1 MAEIYGERWQVELI
15 YARVKSQV
23 RGTGTRLRG
32 QSPDLAVQEI
42 WGLLT
47 VYNALVRLAIAAA
60 VRLRVDPDEISFAAV
75 LALTRASLASDVPCP
90 NCGCRRSE
98 VVDPADSL
106 VAAITAQTRNRIDRQ
121 RTSPR
126 TRKQRQ
132 TEHTRDVTYLI
143 TIVASTLARND
154 ETAFS

>member
-1 MAEIYGERWQVELI
+1 MI
-15 YARVKSQV
+15 YARVKSQL
-23 RGTGTRLRG
+23 RETGTRLRG

-60 VRLRVDPDEISFAAV
+60 VRLQVDPDEISFAAV
-75 LALTRASLASDVPCP
+75 LALTRASLASDTPCP
-90 NCGCRRSE
+90 NCGCRRSDI
-98 VVDPADSL
+98 VDPADSI
-106 VAAITAQTRNRIDRQ
+106 VAEVTTQTRNRIERQ

-132 TEHTRDVTYLI
+132 TERTRDVIYLI

-154 ETAFS
+154 ETALS